1 MRHALSSIHPD
12 AIIAD
17 SAIIEAFSTIQKDV
31 VIGEGSWIGPN
42 VTIWEGARIGKN
54 VKIFPGA
61 SISSIPQDL
70 KFSGEKTET
79 VIGDNTV
86 IREYVTISRGTIDK
100 HQTVIGKNCL
110 LMAYVHVAHD

>member
-1 MRHALSSIHPD
+1 MRHPLANIHPE
-12 AIIAD
+12 AKIAD
-17 SAIIEAFSTIQKDV
+17 SATIEAFTTIQKDV
-31 VIGEGSWIGPN
+31 EIEDGAWIGPN

-54 VKIFPGA
+54 VKVFPGA

-86 IREYVTISRGTIDK
+86 VREFVTISRGTVDK
-100 HQTVIGKNCL
+100 LRTV
-110 LMAYVHVAHD
+110 V